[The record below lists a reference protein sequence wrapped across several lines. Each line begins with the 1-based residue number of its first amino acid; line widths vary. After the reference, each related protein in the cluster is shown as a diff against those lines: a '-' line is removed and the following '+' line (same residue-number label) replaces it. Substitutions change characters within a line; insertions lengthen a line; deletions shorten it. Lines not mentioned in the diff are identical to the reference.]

1 MLIET
6 ESHSQNEL
14 LSNCLPILNVRRKR
28 RTTTLLIPVAVRAD
42 WRVFLRRSRRILLLR
57 RERSRQRIL
66 REGSL
71 VRWHGWLLT
80 YRVFSLVRWHGSS
93 LSSGG
98 IARPSSSLG
107 LTETESRCEVGW
119 RDGQPV
125 FRYLPS
131 LVVKKR
137 HGNVRAPYSA
147 RTDPLCNITDS

>member
-107 LTETESRCEVGW
+107 LTETESRWCRGGGGLAGGLNKTHRLLDV
-119 RDGQPV
+119 
-125 FRYLPS
+125 
-131 LVVKKR
+131 
-137 HGNVRAPYSA
+137 
-147 RTDPLCNITDS
+147 TDQTPLGYNWELSSSKIIRPRPI